1 MSPYVSRQSPAR
13 RAWRR
18 FCSNRLG
25 YASLLLFAF
34 LFGISLLAEVLSND
48 KPLAVRYEGR
58 WYFPLLQ
65 TLPETTFG
73 GDFETPTDYLDPLI
87 RENLAKPGNMALFPP
102 NRYHHSTINY
112 FASAPSPAPPDAEN
126 LLGTDDR
133 GRDLLARLL
142 YGFRISVVFAL
153 LVTATCAAFGVLYGA
168 IQGYFAGWTDIAMER
183 VSEIWSAMP
192 TLYMLII
199 FSSLFEASFW
209 LLVILLSMF
218 SWLGI
223 AAYVR
228 AEFLKNRTLDYVRA
242 AKALGQSDAKIMRR
256 HILPNS
262 LTPVV
267 TLIPFE
273 MAGAIGAL
281 TSLDFLGLGVP
292 PDTPSLGEL
301 LNQGKSNLD
310 AWWISLSTFGV
321 LVITLLLL
329 ILIGDAMRDA
339 LDPRKVLQ
347 GDEQ

>member
-18 FCSNRLG
+18 FRSNRLG

-48 KPLAVRYEGR
+48 KPLAVRYEGH
-58 WYFPLLQ
+58 WYFPLVQ

-87 RENLAKPGNMALFPP
+87 QENLAKPGNMALFPP

-153 LVTATCAAFGVLYGA
+153 LVTAMCAAFGVLYGA

-183 VSEIWSAMP
+183 VERDLERHADAVHADH
-192 TLYMLII
+192 
-199 FSSLFEASFW
+199 F
-209 LLVILLSMF
+209 LV
-218 SWLGI
+218 
-223 AAYVR
+223 AVR
-228 AEFLKNRTLDYVRA
+228 AELLVARHPAVDVRLARHRRLRARGIPQEQDPRLRARREGAGAERREDHAPPHPAQQPDAGRDADPVRDGRGHRRADQPGLSGPRRA
-242 AKALGQSDAKIMRR
+242 ARHAQPRRAAQPGQETTWMRGGYR
-256 HILPNS
+256 C
-262 LTPVV
+262 
-267 TLIPFE
+267 
-273 MAGAIGAL
+273 
-281 TSLDFLGLGVP
+281 P
-292 PDTPSLGEL
+292 PS
-301 LNQGKSNLD
+301 
-310 AWWISLSTFGV
+310 ACW
-321 LVITLLLL
+321 
-329 ILIGDAMRDA
+329 
-339 LDPRKVLQ
+339 
-347 GDEQ
+347 